1 MKTLDRTSKP
11 AILVSEN
18 TTKSVKLEKRLKPL
32 KNEKKFRKM
41 KRTEESDAATRSKY
55 DLPFFSY
62 LLECC
67 LT

>member
-1 MKTLDRTSKP
+1 MKTSDRTSKP

-55 DLPFFSY
+55 DLPFSSY